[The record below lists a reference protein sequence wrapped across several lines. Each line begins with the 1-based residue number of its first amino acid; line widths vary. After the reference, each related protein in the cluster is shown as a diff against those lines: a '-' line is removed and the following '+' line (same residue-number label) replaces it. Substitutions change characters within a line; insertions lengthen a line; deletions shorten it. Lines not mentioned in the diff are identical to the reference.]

1 MVFRLQMANGDSDVR
16 SKETRDTRVAARHK
30 SAAPARAPAAARVGG
45 RRTLPA
51 KVPIYI
57 YAGRTR
63 VDAEE
68 KDYLRDKLARRLGK
82 FATAVHRVSVR
93 LEDVNGPRGGV
104 DQRCRIK
111 VTLRGRPTAIV
122 EAHQP
127 SLRAAMDRAV
137 AMAETAVRRAV
148 PRGPS
153 RPRTP

>member
-1 MVFRLQMANGDSDVR
+1 MAKGDSDVR
-16 SKETRDTRVAARHK
+16 SQETRDTRVAARRK
-30 SAAPARAPAAARVGG
+30 SAAPARASAAVRAGSG
-45 RRTLPA
+45 RSLPA
-51 KVPIYI
+51 KVPISI

-63 VDAEE
+63 VGAEE

-82 FATAVHRVSVR
+82 LATAVHRVSVR
-93 LEDVNGPRGGV
+93 LKDVNGPRGGI

-111 VTLRGRPTAIV
+111 VTLRGRPTVVV
-122 EAHQP
+122 ESHQT